1 MKFKHFINIKKIVKI
16 KEVSCLTRIS
26 MKGPGLIRGIFGL
39 RFSEKVQFP
48 VLFGL
53 YSHHKGNIP
62 QLQNSSSNICFDV
75 LSCHGNVDN
84 HSENAIFQYFPHF
97 TAIFGAL
104 N

>member
-1 MKFKHFINIKKIVKI
+1 ML
-16 KEVSCLTRIS
+16 LT
-26 MKGPGLIRGIFGL
+26 KGPGLIRGIFGL

-53 YSHHKGNIP
+53 HSHHKGNMTY
-62 QLQNSSSNICFDV
+62 LQNLSSNIRSDV
-75 LSCHGNVDN
+75 LRCHGNVDN

-97 TAIFGAL
+97 TAIFGDL